1 MRTHRKKMNQFRP
14 HLAAFAQHLK
24 WEEQKSS
31 RLRKISAHI
40 FAPNKGYCLF
50 IMKYFYSAISR
61 EYQLY
66 QTIFSC
72 AISICSWRMGTF
84 ARQHWAFFRFLKEIC
99 AETPNLGFETK
110 PQPQY
115 QELRSLIFSRSHGV
129 GSVTSSTNQR
139 REYAGDRAQRFI
151 VLIRE
156 DLNV

>member
-1 MRTHRKKMNQFRP
+1 MI
-14 HLAAFAQHLK
+14 L
-24 WEEQKSS
+24 
-31 RLRKISAHI
+31 
-40 FAPNKGYCLF
+40 
-50 IMKYFYSAISR
+50 
-61 EYQLY
+61 
-66 QTIFSC
+66 SC
-72 AISICSWRMGTF
+72 AISSCSWRMGTF

-129 GSVTSSTNQR
+129 GSVTSSTNQH